1 MSGVP
6 NEEFRPVYATPA
18 DWYVAG
24 TGMDWTAHT
33 VGDPLPPAPPP
44 RVPVQLGP
52 PIWRVL
58 PVAKQPA
65 LATPISAGHPLL
77 SMVVSPIATQPH
89 PVVQARFATAPSA
102 ARPMLAI
109 IDSTTAGH
117 STAVPM
123 KAAPAPALAGGA
135 QPVIRPL
142 QLTSAT
148 AALTASTTVQTVTTD
163 SISMSF
169 EHCIVMLQR
178 PWFPEQLLLLRNWF
192 MPGYARGDIS
202 AGKGSGDTGIM
213 PVVTTGFVAIR
224 NLKIASKWSTQDL
237 AAVEGA
243 ASFGPFSLIG
253 RSYDQVSGTLASPG
267 MQIIGWFCSALPVLP
282 PASDPTLTAAVSKA

>member
-1 MSGVP
+1 
-6 NEEFRPVYATPA
+6 
-18 DWYVAG
+18 
-24 TGMDWTAHT
+24 
-33 VGDPLPPAPPP
+33 
-44 RVPVQLGP
+44 
-52 PIWRVL
+52 
-58 PVAKQPA
+58 
-65 LATPISAGHPLL
+65 
-77 SMVVSPIATQPH
+77 
-89 PVVQARFATAPSA
+89 
-102 ARPMLAI
+102 
-109 IDSTTAGH
+109 
-117 STAVPM
+117 
-123 KAAPAPALAGGA
+123 
-135 QPVIRPL
+135 VIRPL